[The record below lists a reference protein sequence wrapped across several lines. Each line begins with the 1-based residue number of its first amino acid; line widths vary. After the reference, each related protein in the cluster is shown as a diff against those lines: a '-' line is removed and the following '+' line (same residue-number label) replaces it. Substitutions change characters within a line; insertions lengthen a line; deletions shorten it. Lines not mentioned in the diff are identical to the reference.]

1 MKIAIG
7 CDHAGVPVK
16 QALVETVLADHD
28 VEDFGTDSSEP
39 VDYPDIAVS
48 VARAIADGDAER
60 GVLICGTGIG
70 MAMAAGKIAGIR
82 AATCTEPFSAE
93 LSRRHNDANIL
104 CLGAR
109 VIGTGMAKRITEA
122 WLSTGFEGG
131 RHARRIKKIQ

>member
-1 MKIAIG
+1 VKIAIG

-16 QALVETVLADHD
+16 QALVETVLTDHD
-28 VEDFGTDSSEP
+28 VVDFGTDSSEP

-48 VARAIADGDAER
+48 VARAVADGDAER

-70 MAMAAGKIAGIR
+70 MAMAAGKIVGIR

-109 VIGTGMAKRITEA
+109 VIGTDMAKRITEA
-122 WLSTGFEGG
+122 WLSTGFEEG